1 MHRKQEILNYSYH
14 RKNVKKNNILE
25 KKKLK
30 CEQLPKTVYTTLFI
44 RRRLV
49 YAYHLQFKFKLL
61 FFSIFASKFESR
73 NSPCHRLEKSKLM
86 RIFHSHYSREE
97 SSNLSI

>member
-14 RKNVKKNNILE
+14 RKKVKKKNIFE

-30 CEQLPKTVYTTLFI
+30 CEQLPKTVYSTLLI

-49 YAYHLQFKFKLL
+49 YAYHLQVEFVLL
-61 FFSIFASKFESR
+61 FYSIFASS
-73 NSPCHRLEKSKLM
+73 SSQCHRLEKSKFFIL
-86 RIFHSHYSREE
+86 IIVEKNLATYSFKR
-97 SSNLSI
+97 NCR